1 MANTLAELER
11 RRSELVEQIAA
22 TTNEIDAARR
32 EVARKESQ
40 LRLTVDTRQRLILQ
54 QQIERAQASIEAN
67 TQKLA
72 RLTQQLSE
80 VDLQITALRQ
90 QSQGARISAAQ
101 TAAEAQ
107 TARDNGAN
115 PQNPPAPPQTLNA
128 QGRVERQPTA
138 ATPSNAQPAT
148 APLVTDAGTNAPVRN
163 SVTTQ
168 ATPAADPNGR
178 APAPIQRPGTGASR
192 DDGSNAVRA
201 RIDDIFGGAN
211 ANIIPQENVLDKYA
225 SYSYNISVYIMS
237 PDNYQQLLQGNRS
250 LDNLQLLMSSGG
262 APQQQR
268 NQFFPLDY
276 YIDDLAITSVI
287 QGRGTGGAHN
297 VVELSFKLF
306 EPNGIT
312 FLQNLAAATE
322 QYIASQAG
330 TPPQNYAAQNFLMVI
345 RFYGYDEN
353 GNLVAASGSL
363 GPNNAGQTPAAIVE
377 KYIPFQFTAITF
389 KIHNNIVA
397 YECAAVCPQYQVA
410 AGQARGVIPYNI
422 ELTSTTLKDLLTG
435 PLRYSTTAQ
444 QAAQQ
449 ANPDLGTV
457 DPALQSAVNA
467 QNSARTGGNGFLPIN
482 PGYLRQLEEDERRRE
497 ARRQAAN
504 GSTAQDTA
512 ANEVPAPVNAGPS
525 VTPAP
530 PNINTISNSTTI
542 SGGLAEALNK
552 FQQELVAERN
562 FEFPDIYEIVIN
574 EPILQTARV
583 VPPGNSTGK
592 RQASMGPNPNTAPP
606 KQTKDPRTGG
616 VQNNSK
622 NISATAGMSIVQFID
637 QVVRTSTYIY
647 DQQTKI
653 FVKDKNGNE
662 VAVANGIPA
671 ANFAWYRIGMQ
682 VEPYQYDQKRRD
694 YVYRITYSITPYK
707 VNDVKSDYFPKSPF
721 TGVHKRYNYWFT
733 GENTQVLDYQ
743 QDYNYLY
750 YIVVNTEQNPP
761 SVLTDYRDIERR
773 AFQPRSNE
781 STHGADGKIN
791 EPSSS
796 AASNLYSPT
805 DTARANLTI
814 VGDPGWIQQ
823 GEVWSGIQGLNK
835 LYYGPFLD
843 DGTINF
849 ESQEILFE
857 IRFNT
862 PADYNAGTGLQS
874 PNRRTV

>member
-1 MANTLAELER
+1 MANTLVELER
-11 RRSELVEQIAA
+11 RRSQLIEEIAKI
-22 TTNEIDAARR
+22 TVDLDNARR
-32 EVARKESQ
+32 EVARKQSQ
-40 LRLTVDTRQRLILQ
+40 LEITTDPRQSLILQ
-54 QQIERAQASIEAN
+54 QQIERAQSAVESN
-67 TQKLA
+67 SQKLA
-72 RLTQQLSE
+72 RLNQQLAE
-80 VDLQITALRQ
+80 VNLQIAALRR
-90 QSQGARISAAQ
+90 QGLGPTVSAAQ
-101 TAAEAQ
+101 TAAAAQ

-115 PQNPPAPPQTLNA
+115 PQNPPLPPQTVDA
-128 QGRVERQPTA
+128 QGRVERQPSA
-138 ATPSNAQPAT
+138 AIPSNAQPAT
-148 APLVTDAGTNAPVRN
+148 PPATTNVGTNAPTRPL
-163 SVTTQ
+163 SSTQ
-168 ATPAADPNGR
+168 STPPADPNSR
-178 APAPIQRPGTGASR
+178 APTSAARPGTGAAR
-192 DDGSNAVRA
+192 DDSSNAVRA

-211 ANIIPQENVLDKYA
+211 ARIIPQNNVLDKYA
-225 SYSYNISVYIMS
+225 SYTYNISIYIMS
-237 PDNYQQLLQGNRS
+237 PDNYRQLLQGNRA
-250 LDNLQLLMSSGG
+250 LDNLQLLLSSGG
-262 APQQQR
+262 AAQTQR

-276 YIDDLAITSVI
+276 YIDDVELISVI

-297 VVELSFKLF
+297 VVELSFKLH

-312 FLQNLAAATE
+312 FLDNLVAATK
-322 QYIASQAG
+322 QYIAAQAG

-353 GNLVAASGSL
+353 GNLVTAAGSINQSG
-363 GPNNAGQTPAAIVE
+363 NAQSPEAIVE
-377 KYIPFQFTAITF
+377 KYIPFQFTGITF
-389 KIHNNIVA
+389 KIANNIVA
-397 YECAAVCPQYQVA
+397 YDCKAVCPQYQIA

-435 PLRYSTTAQ
+435 PLRYST
-444 QAAQQ
+444 AAQQ
-449 ANPDLGTV
+449 AVQFNPAAGTV
-457 DPALQSAVNA
+457 DPAIQNAVNA

-497 ARRQAAN
+497 ARRLAAN
-504 GSTAQDTA
+504 GEQEPTS
-512 ANEVPAPVNAGPS
+512 EVTPPVTAGPS
-525 VTPAP
+525 IAPAP
-530 PNINTISNSTTI
+530 PNINTISNNTTI

-562 FEFPDIYEIVIN
+562 FEYPDIYEIVIN
-574 EPILQTARV
+574 EPILQSARV

-592 RQASMGPNPNTAPP
+592 RQSSMGPNPGTAPP
-606 KQTKDPRTGG
+606 KQSKDPRTGS
-616 VQNNSK
+616 VQNDSK

-662 VAVANGIPA
+662 VAVPNGIPA

-682 VEPYQYDQKRRD
+682 VEPYQYDSKRRD

-721 TGVHKRYNYWFT
+721 TGTHKLYNYWFT

-750 YIVVNTEQNPP
+750 YIVVNTEQELP
-761 SVLTDYRDIERR
+761 STLSDYRDIERR

-814 VGDPGWIQQ
+814 VGDPAWLQQ

-835 LYYGPFLD
+835 LYYGPFLE
-843 DGTINF
+843 DGTINY

-862 PADYNAGTGLQS
+862 PADYDIDTGLQN